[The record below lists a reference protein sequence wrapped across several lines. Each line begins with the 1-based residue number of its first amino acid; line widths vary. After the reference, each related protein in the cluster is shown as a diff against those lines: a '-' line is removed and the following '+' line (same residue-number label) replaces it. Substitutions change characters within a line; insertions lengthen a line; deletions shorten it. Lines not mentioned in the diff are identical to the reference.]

1 MKFLAHVRKM
11 LELKSGFFRW
21 NDIVRD
27 VEERLVSNRD
37 FQMVEV
43 ENIKT
48 TISHMRIP
56 ASEPVITM
64 SSGMI

>member
-1 MKFLAHVRKM
+1 M
-11 LELKSGFFRW
+11 
-21 NDIVRD
+21 RD

>member
-1 MKFLAHVRKM
+1 MKNFL
-11 LELKSGFFRW
+11 FRW

-27 VEERLVSNRD
+27 VEDRLASNRD
-37 FQMVEV
+37 FKMVEV

-56 ASEPVITM
+56 ASEPVITNITM
-64 SSGMI
+64 SPSGSLDL

>member
-1 MKFLAHVRKM
+1 MKFLAHVRRM
-11 LELKSGFFRW
+11 LELISDFFRW